1 MRGSYFEIDER
12 DGFGRLEDTDLVFLD
27 GIYVDAAFR
36 TPSTRSLRLIPPSP
50 FGPPERTYYT
60 MVTGEPGLV
69 VHPFGEG
76 RALYVPWL
84 SGTLVY
90 RHGHPNTSA
99 FVADVLEHHAGLEPL
114 AGTVSPMVEMTLLER
129 DDGALRLLHLV
140 NGSGHFGNRYEA
152 PVPMRDLEITI
163 PFDGEPSAITCLVSG
178 RRCEW
183 SSRADRLTVQVPE
196 LGTFEAVKISR

>member
-1 MRGSYFEIDER
+1 
-12 DGFGRLEDTDLVFLD
+12 
-27 GIYVDAAFR
+27 
-36 TPSTRSLRLIPPSP
+36 
-50 FGPPERTYYT
+50 